1 LAVKL
6 TSEGR
11 VRLWALWRSMWP
23 VFLGGGTSRCRT
35 WWGLYPDEWK
45 RFSSSSS
52 SSSSSSI
59 HLL

>member
-52 SSSSSSI
+52 SSI